1 MMSAVS
7 DPSRRRAALRL
18 ADNPRSQIDYVI
30 TLDFAVSEGAR
41 TPVAGPTGRFR
52 LRYVPDRDI
61 LEPACTAAY
70 VAELARQQWS
80 GAAALA
86 AAVFDDLNNQLVPRW
101 LHLAMIDG
109 DARIDLHDR
118 QPHWDNPGLLA
129 CLPPS

>member
-1 MMSAVS
+1 MAPAVS

-30 TLDFAVSEGAR
+30 TLDFAAAGRAQA
-41 TPVAGPTGRFR
+41 PVAAPSGRFR

-61 LEPACTAAY
+61 LEPACTDAY
-70 VAELARQQWS
+70 LAELAGHDWPD
-80 GAAALA
+80 AATLA

-101 LHLAMIDG
+101 LHLGMIDG
-109 DARIDLHDR
+109 DVRIDLYDC

-129 CLPPS
+129 CLPAV